1 MSKYRIRYAQQA
13 VDDMDAIFDY
23 IMLEDQDA
31 ALKMLADFEKSIS
44 RLAVSPY
51 IGAAI
56 RTDEPM
62 MIMSGYRYLVV
73 SPYLI
78 FYRVT
83 DGEIRIGRILHSRQG
98 WLQLLFGLR

>member
-23 IMLEDQDA
+23 IFLEDQDA
-31 ALKMLADFEKSIS
+31 AQKMLSDFKKSIE
-44 RLAVSPY
+44 RLAESPY

-56 RTDEPM
+56 RTDEPV
-62 MIMSGYRYLVV
+62 MITAGYRYLAV

-78 FYRVT
+78 FYRVA
-83 DGEIRIGRILHSRQG
+83 DSEVRIGRILHSRQD
-98 WLQLLFGLR
+98 WLQLLFGVR